1 VRERVRV
8 SRITSKDFKQKLKN
22 LKSKKRKTARRSAV
36 FKSASWY
43 ANAAMS
49 VGVSAKA

>member
-1 VRERVRV
+1 MRVRV
-8 SRITSKDFKQKLKN
+8 RRITSEDVKQKLKK
-22 LKSKKRKTARRSAV
+22 LKSKKRKTSRRSAV

-49 VGVSAKA
+49 IGVNAKA